1 MPADYEIPAQYRN
14 NFPEAVQARF
24 QAWRTAGLFPAFPF
38 GNDFTDEELVLGKA
52 LKGLKAKMANKV
64 GTVAG
69 GLFNV
74 IRGHDIPPAALPYL
88 RRMQL
93 EHPTNF
99 KDKLVQGLLVAE
111 LLESGQV

>member
-1 MPADYEIPAQYRN
+1 M
-14 NFPEAVQARF
+14 
-24 QAWRTAGLFPAFPF
+24 
-38 GNDFTDEELVLGKA
+38 LGKA

-111 LLESGQV
+111 LVESGQV